1 MTLLAEL
8 FDLLENGPEPSGN
21 DHEKAGMP
29 TPSANVAKVATLAPA
44 GNDYRPATG
53 PRQATAA
60 APAPA
65 AESTSVP
72 PQNAPEQNVARTEG
86 APAAR
91 RNAWTIT
98 RGGRPI
104 CTVCG
109 APMTRTEALAEARW
123 RWPDVDILES

>member
-8 FDLLENGPEPSGN
+8 FDRLEHTPIAVAQQQ
-21 DHEKAGMP
+21 AGR
-29 TPSANVAKVATLAPA
+29 VEVGATVLAFEARQRPVDMLPA
-44 GNDYRPATG
+44 P
-53 PRQATAA
+53 A
-60 APAPA
+60 APAPTPTPTPA
-65 AESTSVP
+65 ATSAPVA
-72 PQNAPEQNVARTEG
+72 PQNAPAQNVARTEG

-98 RGGRPI
+98 RNGRPI

-123 RWPDVDILES
+123 RWPDADILEN

>member
-8 FDLLENGPEPSGN
+8 FNLLENEPAPSGN
-21 DHEKAGMP
+21 DHEQAGML

-44 GNDYRPATG
+44 SNGYRPATG

-60 APAPA
+60 APA

-72 PQNAPEQNVARTEG
+72 PRNAPAQNVAQAEDPP
-86 APAAR
+86 APR

-109 APMTRTEALAEARW
+109 APMTRDEALAEARW
-123 RWPDVDILES
+123 RWPDADILEN

>member
-8 FDLLENGPEPSGN
+8 FDLLENEPAPSGN
-21 DHEKAGMP
+21 GREQAGIP

-44 GNDYRPATG
+44 SNGYRPATG
-53 PRQATAA
+53 SRQATAA

-65 AESTSVP
+65 ATSAPVAP
-72 PQNAPEQNVARTEG
+72 RNAPAQNVAQTEG

-104 CTVCG
+104 CTICG
-109 APMTRTEALAEARW
+109 APMTRDEALAEARW
-123 RWPDVDILES
+123 RWPDAEIE

>member
-8 FDLLENGPEPSGN
+8 FEQLSTTPE
-21 DHEKAGMP
+21 AGG
-29 TPSANVAKVATLAPA
+29 S
-44 GNDYRPATG
+44 
-53 PRQATAA
+53 RQAS
-60 APAPA
+60 APA
-65 AESTSVP
+65 ANDALATPVA
-72 PQNAPEQNVARTEG
+72 PQNAHAQNVARTEG

-104 CTVCG
+104 CTICG

-123 RWPDVDILES
+123 RWPDAGILEN